1 MILCLIPELSAGIYV
16 SVAAI
21 WCLLN
26 TEDYKSCILKAMNL
40 GNDTDTVGAVAG
52 GLAGIKYGYESIP
65 EEWKATIAKRGYI
78 EILCNGLYKTFV

>member
-1 MILCLIPELSAGIYV
+1 
-16 SVAAI
+16 
-21 WCLLN
+21 LN
-26 TEDYKSCILKAMNL
+26 TEDYKSCVLKAINL
-40 GNDTDTVGAVAG
+40 ENDTDTAGTVAG